1 MKKQGIKS
9 IVFSLSFLILFQ
21 SCFSYRTVNY
31 SEISN
36 DKKQKVELEMLD
48 RTKFSGQLVSTDDRT
63 ITLLNDGI
71 EQKVLKKD
79 IYEIKIKKFS
89 VLKTLGNIARGG
101 AWVAASA
108 GIFFIIILS
117 GSNGIP

>member
-31 SEISN
+31 SEVSN
-36 DKKQKVELEMLD
+36 DKKQKVEVEMLD

-89 VLKTLGNIARGG
+89 VLKTMGNIARGG

-117 GSNGIP
+117 RSDGIP

>member
-1 MKKQGIKS
+1 MKR
-9 IVFSLSFLILFQ
+9 IVTLLSFLILFQ

-31 SEISN
+31 SQISN
-36 DKKQKVELEMLD
+36 DKKQKVEVEMLD
-48 RTKFSGQLVSTDDRT
+48 RTKFSGQLVSADDRT
-63 ITLLNDGI
+63 ITLQNDGI
-71 EQKVLKKD
+71 KQKVLKKD

-89 VLKTLGNIARGG
+89 VLKTLKKIAKGG

-117 GSNGIP
+117 NSDGIP

>member
-9 IVFSLSFLILFQ
+9 VVFSLSFLILFQ

-48 RTKFSGQLVSTDDRT
+48 RTKLSGQLVSTDDRT
-63 ITLLNDGI
+63 ITLKNDGI

-89 VLKTLGNIARGG
+89 ILKSLGNIARGG

-117 GSNGIP
+117 RSDGIP

>member
-31 SEISN
+31 SQISN
-36 DKKQKVELEMLD
+36 DKKQKVEVEMLD
-48 RTKFSGQLVSTDDRT
+48 RTKFNGQLVSTDDRT
-63 ITLLNDGI
+63 ITLQNDGI
-71 EQKVLKKD
+71 KQKVLKKD

-89 VLKTLGNIARGG
+89 VLKTLKKIAKGG

-117 GSNGIP
+117 NSDGIP

>member
-1 MKKQGIKS
+1 MKKPEIKS
-9 IVFSLSFLILFQ
+9 VVFSLSFLILFQ

-36 DKKQKVELEMLD
+36 DKKQKIELEMLD
-48 RTKFSGQLVSTDDRT
+48 RTKLSGQLVSTDDRT
-63 ITLLNDGI
+63 ITLQNDGI
-71 EQKVLKKD
+71 EQKVPKKD

-89 VLKTLGNIARGG
+89 ILKTLGNIARGG

-117 GSNGIP
+117 RSDGIP